1 MLRLPHLRLLAAG
14 LCHISVF
21 IQNTAVATSPTPDR
35 SLLSNEF
42 QRLTM
47 STPSSSSEI
56 RFEFRVDEF
65 CRQAATELSLSIEQ
79 VESTVRLL
87 EEGNTIPFIA
97 RYRKEVTKNLDERQ
111 LRAIED
117 LLARAKDLAARK
129 NTVLKTIH
137 EQGKLTTELRRQIEN
152 CMEPRVLEDLYLPYK
167 PKKRTRAAIA
177 RERGLQPLADL
188 LFSQQRLPGSR
199 NELLRKFISSEKDV
213 PDERAAIQGACDIVA
228 EQWAENI
235 SNRQW
240 MVENAQRGEI
250 VSSVRKGKSEEGSK
264 FENYFDCKEKISR
277 MPAHRFLAMQRGE
290 AEGILRIGMAMDDE
304 TNQRHLKNRLLTNP
318 NFEFK
323 AELEATVVDCYDR
336 LLRPSAENA
345 LLQSLKEKAD
355 REAVDVFA
363 KNLRD
368 LLMAPPA
375 GPQVTIGIDP
385 GFRTGCKV
393 AVVDET
399 GQFICNETIY
409 PTPPRSD
416 TEHAAGVLL
425 KLIRKYNVTLI
436 SIGNG
441 TASRETD
448 KFVADVIR
456 QHNLNVTKVMVN
468 EAGASIYSASET
480 AIAEYPDLDVTVRGA
495 ISIAHRLQDP
505 LSELVKIDAQSIGV
519 GQYQHDVDQ
528 TLLKKALDR
537 EVESCVNSVG
547 VDANTASPALLSYVA
562 GIGAVLAKRI
572 VSFRDEHGAFK
583 SRDELLKVPRLG
595 QKAYQQAAGF
605 LRIHGG
611 LQPLDNSAVHPEQYP
626 LVRKM
631 AQKLG
636 ADAKTLVG
644 NSQLVSQLKATEFV
658 SPDAG
663 EFTVRDVLTE
673 LARPGRDPR
682 SEFQVAK
689 FSDTISEIKDL
700 EIGMI
705 LEGVVTNVTKF
716 GAFVDIGVHQDGL
729 IHISQLANHFVRD
742 PAEEVSVGEIVKVRV
757 VQVEPE
763 RKRIALSRRLEE

>member
-1 MLRLPHLRLLAAG
+1 MARRGPIQLL
-14 LCHISVF
+14 
-21 IQNTAVATSPTPDR
+21 N
-35 SLLSNEF
+35 SLA
-42 QRLTM
+42 RLTM
-47 STPSSSSEI
+47 SNPASNNDVG
-56 RFEFRVDEF
+56 FEFRPDVF
-65 CRQAATELSLSIEQ
+65 CKQAAADLNLSVGQ
-79 VESTVRLL
+79 VEGTVRLL
-87 EEGNTIPFIA
+87 DEGNTIPFIA
-97 RYRKEVTKNLDERQ
+97 RYRKEVTKGLDERQ

-117 LLARAKDLAARK
+117 MLARAKDLAARK
-129 NTVLKTIH
+129 NTILKTIS
-137 EQGKLTTELRRQIEN
+137 EQGKLDATLRALIEM
-152 CMEPRVLEDLYLPYK
+152 CTDPRKLEDIYLPYK

-177 RERGLQPLADL
+177 RERGLQPLADI
-188 LFSQQRLPGSR
+188 LFNQQRLTSGR
-199 NELLRKFISSEKDV
+199 AELLRKFISADKDV
-213 PDERAAIQGACDIVA
+213 ADEKAAIQGACDIVA
-228 EQWAENI
+228 EQWAENAT
-235 SNRQW
+235 NRQW
-240 MVENAQRGEI
+240 MVEKAQSGEI
-250 VSSVRKGKSEEGSK
+250 VCAAKKGKKEEGSK
-264 FENYFDCKEKISR
+264 FENYFDCREKISR

-290 AEGILRIGMAMDDE
+290 AEGVLRVSMAMDDDN
-304 TNQRHLKNRLLTNP
+304 NQRHLKNRLITNP
-318 NFEFK
+318 QFEFK
-323 AELEATVVDCYDR
+323 AELEAAIEDCYDR

-345 LLQSLKEKAD
+345 LLQTLKEKAD
-355 REAVDVFA
+355 KEAVDVFA

-375 GPQVTIGIDP
+375 GAQVTIGIDP

-393 AVVDET
+393 AVVDAT
-399 GQFICNETIY
+399 GRFLCNETIY

-416 TEHAAGVLL
+416 IEQAAATLL
-425 KLIRKYNVTLI
+425 KLIQKHQVTLLA
-436 SIGNG
+436 IGNG
-441 TASRETD
+441 TASRETE
-448 KFVADVIR
+448 KFVTDVIR
-456 QHNLNVTKVMVN
+456 QHKLNVTKVMVN
-468 EAGASIYSASET
+468 ESGASIYSASET

-528 TLLKKALDR
+528 TMLKKALDR

-605 LRIHGG
+605 LRIRGG
-611 LQPLDNSAVHPEQYP
+611 SQPLDNSAVHPEQYP
-626 LVRKM
+626 LVRQM

-644 NSQLVSQLKATEFV
+644 NNQLVSQLKATEFV

-663 EFTVRDVLTE
+663 EFTVRDVIDE

-682 SEFQVAK
+682 HEFQVAT
-689 FSDTISEIKDL
+689 FSEGISEIGDL
-700 EIGMI
+700 EVGMI
-705 LEGVVTNVTKF
+705 LEGVITNVTKF
-716 GAFVDIGVHQDGL
+716 GAFVDVGVHQDGL
-729 IHISQLANHFVRD
+729 IHISQLADHFVRD

-763 RKRIALSRRLEE
+763 RKRIALSRRLDE

>member
-1 MLRLPHLRLLAAG
+1 MSNSPLVSVAG
-14 LCHISVF
+14 
-21 IQNTAVATSPTPDR
+21 
-35 SLLSNEF
+35 
-42 QRLTM
+42 
-47 STPSSSSEI
+47 
-56 RFEFRVDEF
+56 FEFSVDDF
-65 CRQAATELSLSIEQ
+65 CQVAAKELNLSQSQIEG
-79 VESTVRLL
+79 TVRLL

-97 RYRKEVTKNLDERQ
+97 RYRKEVTKGLDERQ

-117 LLARAKDLAARK
+117 MLAKAKELAARK
-129 NTVLKTIH
+129 NTILKTIA
-137 EQGKLTTELRRQIEN
+137 EQGKLTEALQKQIVT
-152 CMEPRVLEDLYLPYK
+152 CMDPRVLEDLYLPYK

-188 LFSQQRLPGSR
+188 LFSQQRLSGSR
-199 NELLRKFISSEKDV
+199 ADIVRKFISADKDV
-213 PDERAAIQGACDIVA
+213 PDEKAAIQGACDIVA
-228 EQWAENI
+228 EHWAENVAT
-235 SNRQW
+235 RQW
-240 MVENAQRGEI
+240 VLEQAQRGEL
-250 VSSVRKGKSEEGSK
+250 VSVVKKGKAEEGSK
-264 FENYFDCKEKISR
+264 FENYFDCSEKVSK

-290 AEGILRIGMAMDDE
+290 AEGVLRISLGMDDE
-304 TNQRHLKNRLLTNP
+304 TNQRHLKNRLVTNP

-323 AELEATVVDCYDR
+323 TELEATAVDCYDR
-336 LLRPSAENA
+336 LLRPSAEST

-355 REAVDVFA
+355 REAVEVFA

-368 LLMAPPA
+368 LLMASPA

-385 GFRTGCKV
+385 GFRTGCKI

-399 GQFICNETIY
+399 GRFLCNETIY

-416 TEHAAGVLL
+416 LDGAGNTLI
-425 KLIRKYNVTLI
+425 KLIKKHNATLI
-436 SIGNG
+436 AIGNG

-448 KFVADVIR
+448 KFVADLMK
-456 QHNLNVTKVMVN
+456 QHGLKITKVMVN
-468 EAGASIYSASET
+468 ESGASIYSASEA

-505 LSELVKIDAQSIGV
+505 LSELVKIDPQSIGV

-528 TLLKKALDR
+528 TMLKKALDR

-605 LRIHGG
+605 LRIRGG
-611 LQPLDNSAVHPEQYP
+611 SQPLDNSAVHPEQYP

-636 ADAKTLVG
+636 TDAKALVG
-644 NSQLVSQLKATEFV
+644 NPQLVAQIKTAEFV
-658 SPDAG
+658 SVEAG
-663 EFTVRDVLTE
+663 EFTVRDVVAE

-682 SEFQVAK
+682 SEFKAAQ
-689 FSDTISEIKDL
+689 FSETVSEIGDL
-700 EIGMI
+700 QVGMV

-742 PAEEVSVGEIVKVRV
+742 PSEVVSVGDIVKVRV
-757 VQVEPE
+757 VQVEAD
-763 RKRIALSRRLEE
+763 RKRIALTRRLDQ